1 MVSAM
6 SITGTFFLFAVLGA
20 LSWLFVFKFVPET
33 RGRSLEQLDDDVT
46 TGAIYA
52 VKAGDANE

>member
-1 MVSAM
+1 M